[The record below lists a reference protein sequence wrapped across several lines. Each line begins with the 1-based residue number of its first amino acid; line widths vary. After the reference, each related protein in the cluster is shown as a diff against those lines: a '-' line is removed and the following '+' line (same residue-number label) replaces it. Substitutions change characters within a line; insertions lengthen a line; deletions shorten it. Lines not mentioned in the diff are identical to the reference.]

1 MAKRI
6 QPLQSG
12 QAPSLLDAN
21 KGNELVNAINGLMS
35 SKSSE
40 KAQISGLNLKVLDTG
55 QIILD
60 VSQETVEILAPSE
73 TESENDLPVGGGG
86 DDDDR
91 IPDGFTEEQFTTIIN
106 GVSRTV
112 TLLSKG

>member
-40 KAQISGLNLKVLDTG
+40 KAQIAGLNLKVLDTG

-60 VSQETVEILAPSE
+60 VSQETVEVLAPSE
-73 TESENDLPVGGGG
+73 TESENDLPVGG